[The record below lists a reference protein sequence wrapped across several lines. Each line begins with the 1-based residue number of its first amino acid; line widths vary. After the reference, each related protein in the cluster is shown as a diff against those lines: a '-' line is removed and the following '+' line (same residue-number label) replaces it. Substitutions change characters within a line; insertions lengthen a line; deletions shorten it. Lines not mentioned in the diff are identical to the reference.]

1 MNGTYRWTTL
11 QVRFLVLVPP
21 PQFLLHSD
29 HGPHEPQLVFGGHL
43 SKLQNKTIVEAPG
56 HGLFLSF
63 SSRRLLFRPFLKPF
77 RFLLKPY
84 SMFSVGTWHVR
95 DLCLVPPPQV
105 KLHFDQSPIVEKSP
119 KLYSIYFIIIKR
131 VNRE

>member
-105 KLHFDQSPIVEKSP
+105 KLHFDQSPIVKKSP

>member
-29 HGPHEPQLVFGGHL
+29 HGPHELQLVFGGHL

-105 KLHFDQSPIVEKSP
+105 KLHFDQSPIVKKSP

>member
-56 HGLFLSF
+56 HGLSF
-63 SSRRLLFRPFLKPF
+63 SSSRFRPFLKPL
-77 RFLLKPY
+77 RI
-84 SMFSVGTWHVR
+84 SSVGTWHVL

-105 KLHFDQSPIVEKSP
+105 RLHSDQSPIVKKTKLFLLCFYEKS
-119 KLYSIYFIIIKR
+119 
-131 VNRE
+131 